1 MIKWFD
7 FLSYSLIGFLIGFCI
22 GICSSIL
29 TFIIL
34 ESISKDEG
42 KELHYM
48 DQVVITDGF
57 YKGYTGT
64 VKSVIYPNK
73 YYVDLGFSKEFIYGK
88 DLELSNVR

>member
-1 MIKWFD
+1 MNKLYRF
-7 FLSYSLIGFLIGFCI
+7 FSLVPIGFFIGCFI
-22 GICSSIL
+22 GICSSIAMFEIL
-29 TFIIL
+29 TSIEH
-34 ESISKDEG
+34 ES

-48 DQVVITDGF
+48 DQVVVTDGF

-64 VKSVIYPNK
+64 VKSIIYPNK